1 MQDATG
7 VIKKL
12 KRMMGIKTD
21 LQLSEILDVKPNTI
35 SSWKKRDSLQY
46 EGLIALCKEHK
57 IDLNELF
64 FSDSTAVYNTSYH
77 KRKVKMISIDHHFE
91 YFLDPEKTLATA
103 PSYVFPTTEEVDTA
117 FQVSVDN
124 MYPTIKMTSYVIT
137 KRINL
142 KDLQL
147 WHIYLFILKDKG
159 IVIYRFKRIAEDGT
173 LLLISDNPSF
183 ENIQVKPGDVREVF
197 CVRGAFL
204 PNMKTATEL

>member
-1 MQDATG
+1 
-7 VIKKL
+7 
-12 KRMMGIKTD
+12 MGIKTD
-21 LQLSEILDVKPNTI
+21 LQLADILDVKPNTI

-46 EGLIALCKEHK
+46 EGLIALCKDHK

-124 MYPTIKMTSYVIT
+124 MYPTIKTTSYVIT
-137 KRINL
+137 KKIEL
-142 KDLQL
+142 DELQL

-159 IVIYRFKRIAEDGT
+159 IVLYRYKRKTEDNK
-173 LLLISDNPSF
+173 LLLISDNTAF
-183 ENIQVKPGDVREVF
+183 ENIQVKIEDVKEVF
-197 CVRGAFL
+197 CVRGGFM
-204 PNMKTATEL
+204 PNMKNANDI

>member
-1 MQDATG
+1 MQNATG

-21 LQLSEILDVKPNTI
+21 LQLSIILDVKPNTI
-35 SSWKKRDSLQY
+35 SSWKKRNSLQY

-124 MYPTIKMTSYVIT
+124 MSPTVKMTSYVIT
-137 KRINL
+137 KRISVE
-142 KDLQL
+142 DLQL

-159 IVIYRFKRIAEDGT
+159 IVLYRYKRKTEDNK
-173 LLLISDNPSF
+173 LLLISDNPAF
-183 ENIQVKPGDVREVF
+183 DNIEVKADDVKEVF
-197 CVRGAFL
+197 CVRGVFL
-204 PNMKTATEL
+204 PNMKVANEG

>member
-91 YFLDPEKTLATA
+91 YFLDSEKTLATA

-137 KRINL
+137 KRITL

>member
-1 MQDATG
+1 MQNATG

-12 KRMMGIKTD
+12 KRMLGIKTD
-21 LQLSEILDVKPNTI
+21 LQLADILDVKPNTI

-64 FSDSTAVYNTSYH
+64 FSDSTAVYNSSYH

-103 PSYVFPTTEEVDTA
+103 PSYVFPTVEEVDTA

-137 KRINL
+137 KHISVE
-142 KDLQL
+142 DLQL
-147 WHIYLFILKDKG
+147 WHVYLFVLKGKG
-159 IVIYRFKRIAEDGT
+159 IVMYRFKRKVDDNT
-173 LLLISDNPSF
+173 LLLISDNPAF
-183 ENIQVKPGDVREVF
+183 ENIQVKIDDIKELF
-197 CVRGAFL
+197 CIRGAFL
-204 PNMKTATEL
+204 PQMKGISEI